1 MLGLMCAKG
10 EGGMSGELTAYMWI
24 KLAAISDKDAQ
35 EFVASGEP
43 KMSSTER
50 AAGQRLV
57 DDWLRKH
64 AANPD
69 QQASAVR

>member
-1 MLGLMCAKG
+1 MLGLMCARG
-10 EGGMSGELTAYMWI
+10 EGGMSGELAAYMWI
-24 KLAAISDKDAQ
+24 KLAASSDKEAQ
-35 EFVASGEP
+35 EIIADGEP

-64 AANPD
+64 AASRD
-69 QQASAVR
+69 QQAGMVR